1 MILID
6 QELYEI
12 INKFTGVD
20 YEGNFKKDGWYGT
33 DEPNYIVSDDSI
45 LAMLEDLIWEIE
57 HLKEKYE
64 DLQEDVKE
72 NYEIKK
78 FNPYNEYGVSP
89 QDFH

>member
-6 QELYEI
+6 QELYEKI
-12 INKFTGVD
+12 SKYTGTD
-20 YEGNFKKDGWYGT
+20 YEGNFKKDGWCGT

-57 HLKEKYE
+57 HWKEKYE

-78 FNPYNEYGVSP
+78 FNPYNKYGVSP